1 MRFPDRRAWLSL
13 LLPATLLLSVSAA
26 RAQSPCLAQG
36 LARQDARPIAENRGA
51 AALEVALR
59 QLHTRASLIMITAHP
74 DDEDGAMLA
83 YESRLAGAR
92 VDLLTLNRGEG
103 GANEMSADFWD
114 SLGLVRTE
122 ELLQADRYYCA
133 TQFFTIA
140 ADYGFSKTLQEALD
154 KWGTDRVFYDVVR
167 VVRMTR
173 PLVVT
178 SVFVGGPSDGHGNH
192 AAAGMWAQKVFAA
205 AGDPNVFPD
214 QIRAGLRPWNPLKE
228 YARVPFS
235 LEKGMVSP
243 KGLYDYATH
252 HWMPAGVQNYI
263 SGKFEPG
270 AVSATVN
277 IPVGAYSSMNG
288 LSAQQISRTGL
299 GFQKSQNGGGDIPLA
314 GPEESDYHR
323 FGSRLQSPD
332 QEDSFFQGIDVSLAG
347 IADLAGSQEHGF
359 LTDGLKKMNSLVEEA
374 TRNYSASDPSAIAPT
389 LAQGLHATNQLIEQ
403 VNASSLSDDAKYNV
417 RHELNVKQA
426 QFNNALALALGIT
439 VDANV
444 TEEHPPTGP
453 FARFFGDRP
462 TFQMAIPGQQ
472 FPVRVHVADSGPVPV
487 QIDSIALEFEQEN
500 GSSATADGPTS
511 GSVKADSV
519 LDARFAVHL
528 ADSAT
533 YTRPYFDRPGLE
545 QPYYDVREAQYR
557 NLPLAPYPLR
567 ALVTIRY
574 NGVPIHLAE
583 VVQVVEREAG
593 AGTIFHP
600 MPIGPAISVTTMQ
613 SDGVIPLDSH
623 SIPISVKI
631 HSNVKGPAQGSV
643 RLNLPAGWTADP
655 ATAPFSFQQDG
666 QEQVV
671 TFQVSPSNLQEQS
684 YPVEAVASYS
694 GREYRE
700 GYVQVG
706 YPGLRPYFEYSRAS
720 DRITAADVKV
730 APGLQIGYIE
740 GSGDD
745 VPESLVDLGI
755 HVHFLTKED
764 LASGDLS
771 KYSEV
776 LVGVRAYAVRD
787 DLRTYNGRLLDYV
800 KHGGAVVVQYQ
811 TPEFDH
817 NFGPYPYVMTSDPEE
832 VTDENSVVKI
842 LDPQNPAMRWPNVIT
857 GKDFGGWV
865 EERGSKFL
873 KSWDSHYEPLLET
886 HDPGQD
892 PQEGGMVIARSGSG
906 VWVYTAY
913 AFYRE
918 LPLGVPGA
926 FRLFANLLSLGENP
940 AYREAG
946 AGQSGTSPD
955 ASAGAPQKPLS
966 GSLR

>member
-1 MRFPDRRAWLSL
+1 MRLPDRRAWLSL
-13 LLPATLLLSVSAA
+13 LLPLTLLLAA
-26 RAQSPCLAQG
+26 PAAPAQSPCLAEG
-36 LARQDARPIAENRGA
+36 PARQDARPIAENRGA

-59 QLHTRASLIMITAHP
+59 QLHTRASLLMITAHP

-83 YESRLAGAR
+83 DESRLAGAR

-103 GANEMSADFWD
+103 GANEMSSDFWD

-192 AAAGMWAQKVFAA
+192 AAAGMWAQKVFLA
-205 AGDPNVFPD
+205 AGDPKVFPD

-270 AVSATVN
+270 AVSATVS
-277 IPVGAYSSMNG
+277 IPVGAYSSING

-299 GFQKSQNGGGDIPLA
+299 AFQKSQNGGGDVPLA

-332 QEDSFFQGIDVSLAG
+332 QEDSFFQGIDISLAG
-347 IADLAGSQEHGF
+347 IADLAGNQKDGF
-359 LTDGLKKMNSLVEEA
+359 LTEGLKKMNNLVEGA
-374 TRNYSASDPSAIAPT
+374 MRNYTATDPSAIAPT
-389 LAQGLHATNQLIEQ
+389 LAHGLDVTNKLIEQ
-403 VNASSLSDDAKYNV
+403 VSASSLSDDAKYNV
-417 RHELNVKQA
+417 LHELKVKQA
-426 QFNNALALALGIT
+426 QFNNALALALGLTI
-439 VDANV
+439 DANV
-444 TEEHPPTGP
+444 TPEHPPTGP
-453 FARFFGDRP
+453 FARFFGDQP

-472 FPVRVHVADSGPVPV
+472 FPVRVHVADSGPMPV
-487 QIDSIALEFEQEN
+487 QIDNIALQFEQEN
-500 GSSATADGPTS
+500 GSSATPDGSTS
-511 GSVKADSV
+511 GPLKGDSV
-519 LDARFAVHL
+519 LDAHFTVHL
-528 ADSAT
+528 ADNTT

-545 QPYYDVREAQYR
+545 QPYYDVRDAQYR

-567 ALVTIRY
+567 ARVTVSY
-574 NGVPIHLAE
+574 NGVPIHLTE

-593 AGTIFHP
+593 AGTVFHP
-600 MPIGPAISVTTMQ
+600 MPIGPAVSVTMVQ
-613 SDGVIPLDSH
+613 SDGVIPLDSS
-623 SIPISVKI
+623 SIPVSVKV
-631 HSNVKGPAQGSV
+631 HSNVKGSAQGTV
-643 RLNLPAGWTADP
+643 RLSLPAGWTSVP
-655 ATAPFSFQQDG
+655 AAAPFSFEQDG

-671 TFQVSPSNLQEQS
+671 TFEVSPVNLQEQS
-684 YPVEAVASYS
+684 YPIEAVATYS
-694 GREYRE
+694 GHDYRE

-706 YPGLRPYFEYSRAS
+706 YPGLRPYFEYSHAS
-720 DRITAADVKV
+720 DRITAANVKV

-740 GSGDD
+740 GSGDE
-745 VPESLVDLGI
+745 VPDSLVDLGI
-755 HVHFLTKED
+755 RVHFLTRED

-771 KYSEV
+771 RYNEI

-832 VTDENSVVKI
+832 VTDEHSVVKI

-857 GKDFGGWV
+857 QKDFDGWI

-873 KSWDSHYEPLLET
+873 KTWDSHYEPLLET
-886 HDPGQD
+886 HDPGQS
-892 PQEGGMVIARSGSG
+892 PQEGGMVIARYGAG
-906 VWVYTAY
+906 VWMYTAY

-926 FRLFANLLSLGENP
+926 YRLFANLLSLGENP
-940 AYREAG
+940 AFHPGGSGQNAAPSSTETG
-946 AGQSGTSPD
+946 AMQTSF
-955 ASAGAPQKPLS
+955 S
-966 GSLR
+966 GSLP

>member
-1 MRFPDRRAWLSL
+1 MRLLNCRDWLALLPVCLL
-13 LLPATLLLSVSAA
+13 LLPAAA
-26 RAQSPCLAQG
+26 ANAQSPCLAEG
-36 LARQDARPIAENRGA
+36 PARQDARPIAENRGA

-59 QLHTRASLIMITAHP
+59 QLHTRASLLMVTAHP

-103 GANEMSADFWD
+103 GANEMSSDFWD

-133 TQFFTIA
+133 TQYFSIA

-154 KWGTDRVFYDVVR
+154 KWGSDRLLYDVVR

-192 AAAGMWAQKVFAA
+192 AAAGMFAQKVFLA

-314 GPEESDYHR
+314 GPEESAYHR

-332 QEDSFFQGIDVSLAG
+332 EEDSFFQGIDISLAG
-347 IADLAGSQEHGF
+347 IADLAGNQEHGF
-359 LTDGLKKMNSLVEEA
+359 LSDGLQKMNSLVEQA
-374 TRNYSASDPSAIAPT
+374 TKQYSVTDPSEIAPT
-389 LAQGLHATNQLIEQ
+389 LAQGLELTNHLIDQ
-403 VNASSLSDDAKYNV
+403 VNASSLSEDAKYNV
-417 RHELNVKQA
+417 LHEMKTKQR
-426 QFNNALALALGIT
+426 QFNDALALALGLS

-444 TEEHPPTGP
+444 TPDHPPSGP
-453 FARFFGDRP
+453 FARFFGDLP

-472 FPVRVHVADSGPVPV
+472 FPVKVHVADSGPVPV
-487 QIDSIALEFEQEN
+487 QVDKVALQFEQED
-500 GSSATADGPTS
+500 GSSATADGATS
-511 GSVKADSV
+511 GALKGESV
-519 LDARFAVHL
+519 LDARFNVHL
-528 ADSAT
+528 ADNAT
-533 YTRPYFDRPGLE
+533 YTQPYFDRPGLE
-545 QPYYDVREAQYR
+545 QPYYDVLESQYR
-557 NLPLAPYPLR
+557 NLPLAPYPVR
-567 ALVTIRY
+567 ADVTASY
-574 NGVPIHLAE
+574 NGVQIHLGEA
-583 VVQVVEREAG
+583 VQVVEREAG
-593 AGTIFHP
+593 AGTAFQP
-600 MPIGPAISVTTMQ
+600 MPIGPAISVTMAQ
-613 SDGVIPLDSH
+613 SDGVIPLDSA

-631 HSNVKGPAQGSV
+631 HSNVKGTAEGAV
-643 RLNLPAGWTADP
+643 RLSLPAGWTSAP
-655 ATAPFSFQQDG
+655 ASAPFSFAQDG
-666 QEQVV
+666 QEQVA
-671 TFQVSPSNLQEQS
+671 TFQVTPANLQERS
-684 YPVEAVASYS
+684 YPIEAVASY
-694 GREYRE
+694 GGHDYRE

-706 YPGLRPYFEYSRAS
+706 YPGLRPYFEYSHAS
-720 DRITAADVKV
+720 DQISAANVRV
-730 APGLQIGYIE
+730 APDLQIGYIE

-745 VPESLVDLGI
+745 VPQSLVDLGI
-755 HVHFLTKED
+755 RVHFVTREE

-771 KYSEV
+771 KYNEI

-832 VTDENSVVKI
+832 VTDEHSVVKI
-842 LDPQNPAMRWPNVIT
+842 LDPQNPALRWPNVIT
-857 GKDFGGWV
+857 EKDFDGWI

-873 KSWDSHYEPLLET
+873 QSWDSHYQPLLET
-886 HDPGQD
+886 HDPGQS
-892 PQEGGMVIARSGSG
+892 PQEGGMVIARYGAG

-926 FRLFANLLSLGENP
+926 YRLFANLLSLEKNP
-940 AYREAG
+940 DFHAG
-946 AGQSGTSPD
+946 GPSGTNAGPDTAAVQKSLLSPL
-955 ASAGAPQKPLS
+955 P
-966 GSLR
+966 

>member
-1 MRFPDRRAWLSL
+1 MFPL
-13 LLPATLLLSVSAA
+13 LFSFALMLTATGVH
-26 RAQSPCLAQG
+26 AQSPCLAEG
-36 LARQDARPIAENRGA
+36 SARQDARPIAENRGA

-59 QLHTRASLIMITAHP
+59 QLHTRASLLMITAHP
-74 DDEDGAMLA
+74 DDEDGGALA
-83 YESRLAGAR
+83 YESRLTGAR

-103 GANEMSADFWD
+103 GANEMSSDFWD

-133 TQFFTIA
+133 TQFFSIA

-154 KWGTDRVFYDVVR
+154 KWGTNRIFYDVVR

-192 AAAGMWAQKVFAA
+192 AAAGMFAQKVFLA

-263 SGKFEPG
+263 TGKFEPG
-270 AVSATVN
+270 AVSTTVN
-277 IPVGAYSSMNG
+277 IPVGAYSSING

-314 GPEESDYHR
+314 GPEESAYHR

-332 QEDSFFQGIDVSLAG
+332 EEDSFFQGINISLAG
-347 IADLAGSQEHGF
+347 IADLAGNQEHGF
-359 LTDGLKKMNSLVEEA
+359 LTAGLEKMNDLVEEA
-374 TRNYSASDPSAIAPT
+374 MRTYSATHPSAIAPA
-389 LAQGLHATNQLIEQ
+389 LAQGLDLTNHLIDQ
-403 VNASSLSDDAKYNV
+403 VGSSSLSDEAKYDV
-417 RHELNVKQA
+417 LHELKVKQA
-426 QFNNALALALGIT
+426 QFNNALALSLGLT

-444 TEEHPPTGP
+444 TPEHPPTGP

-462 TFQMAIPGQQ
+462 TFQMAIPGQR
-472 FPVRVHVADSGPVPV
+472 FPVRVHIADSGPVPV
-487 QIDSIALEFEQEN
+487 QVDKVALQFEQEN
-500 GSSATADGPTS
+500 GSSASPDGSTS
-511 GSVKADSV
+511 GPLKGDST
-519 LDARFAVHL
+519 LDARFSVHL
-528 ADSAT
+528 ADSAS

-545 QPYYDVREAQYR
+545 QPYYDVRDPRYR

-567 ALVTIRY
+567 ALVTASY
-574 NGVPIHLAE
+574 NGVQIHLAE

-593 AGTIFHP
+593 AGTVFHP
-600 MPIGPAISVTTMQ
+600 MPIGPAISVTMVQ
-613 SDGVIPLDSH
+613 SDGVIPLDSA
-623 SIPISVKI
+623 SIPISVRI
-631 HSNVKGPAQGSV
+631 HSNVKGSAQGTV
-643 RLNLPAGWTADP
+643 RLNLPEGWTSNPSA
-655 ATAPFSFQQDG
+655 AHFSFEQDG

-671 TFQVSPSNLQEQS
+671 TFQVNPVHLQEHS
-684 YPVEAVASYS
+684 YPIEAVASYN
-694 GREYRE
+694 GHDYRE
-700 GYVQVG
+700 GYVQSG
-706 YPGLRPYFEYSRAS
+706 YPGLRPYFEYSHAN
-720 DRITAADVKV
+720 DQITAANVKV
-730 APGLQIGYIE
+730 PSGMQIGYVE
-740 GSGDD
+740 GSGDN
-745 VPESLVDLGI
+745 VPQSLVDLGI

-771 KYSEV
+771 RYSEI
-776 LVGVRAYAVRD
+776 LIGVRAYAVRD

-817 NFGPYPYVMTSDPEE
+817 NYGPYPYVMTSDPEE
-832 VTDENSVVKI
+832 VTDEHSVVKI
-842 LDPQNPAMRWPNVIT
+842 LKPQNPVLRWPNVIT
-857 GKDFGGWV
+857 PKDFDGWI

-873 KSWDSHYEPLLET
+873 QSWDPHYEALLET
-886 HDPGQD
+886 HDPGQS
-892 PQEGGMVIARSGSG
+892 PQAGGMVISRYGAG

-926 FRLFANLLSLGENP
+926 YRIFANLLSLGENP
-940 AYREAG
+940 AFH
-946 AGQSGTSPD
+946 SGGHSAAASP
-955 ASAGAPQKPLS
+955 AEVGMVQKVSPS
-966 GSLR
+966 FIR